1 MIDHNVIFCSQ
12 LHKYRS
18 VTLLFVH
25 FSYSPTV
32 VQEVLDDRDS
42 PTVKSLEALRKC
54 SYTMLK
60 QNLFANTYII
70 LAIYFCSWY
79 VSNICIAKVRPIN
92 IFLAKNIR
100 C

>member
-79 VSNICIAKVRPIN
+79 ISNICIAKVRPIN